1 VRAAGR
7 PPAAPGGSPPCLAG
21 VPDERV
27 GEALVLLGRASAL
40 LGEAAQ
46 VAAATGDPDRM
57 ALLEDAAGRV
67 RALRE
72 AFAG

>member
-1 VRAAGR
+1 VTS
-7 PPAAPGGSPPCLAG
+7 PPESGGSPPCLAG

-27 GEALVLLGRASAL
+27 AEALACMRRAAAL

-57 ALLEDAAGRV
+57 ATLEDAAGRV
-67 RALRE
+67 RALCE

>member
-1 VRAAGR
+1 
-7 PPAAPGGSPPCLAG
+7 

-27 GEALVLLGRASAL
+27 AEALVSMRRAAAL

-46 VAAATGDPDRM
+46 VAAATGDPERM
-57 ALLEDAAGRV
+57 ATLEDAAGRV
-67 RALRE
+67 RALCE